1 MPGRGPSIGR
11 RSPPRA
17 SACCAAIAVQSSS
30 ARAAG
35 RGDSSSRTSDET
47 RLVLADR
54 TVSVLEAAVGALAV
68 LEEEWAHAAQTAI
81 DADGDYPPEVCNH
94 WLRHWRQ
101 LTEMA
106 QGTSNGMIGGS
117 AAPRGRRIVFAV
129 ILADLERATDLA
141 FIDRWHW
148 RSVQRIYEL
157 QGRRPPHWTGQA
169 QEPPMSA
176 CAWWLAMER
185 LAARLGWQG
194 Y

>member
-117 AAPRGRRIVFAV
+117 AGLARHRNPPCPRAPGGWPWSVSLLG
-129 ILADLERATDLA
+129 LAGRAT
-141 FIDRWHW
+141 
-148 RSVQRIYEL
+148 EL
-157 QGRRPPHWTGQA
+157 
-169 QEPPMSA
+169 
-176 CAWWLAMER
+176 
-185 LAARLGWQG
+185 G
-194 Y
+194 YTVG